1 MQDFIALGT
10 AIRIILHTDS
20 EFVYHPEESLLLRS
34 IAGIFNPRPLGLSIH
49 GSMAFIEM
57 VGDSPKVTE
66 AIDDVF
72 LSSRYRQ
79 RIQAGDEG
87 NSLNQV
93 LSATIER

>member
-49 GSMAFIEM
+49 GSMAFIGSMENM
-57 VGDSPKVTE
+57 KHFMMNQTNQQNRIGIIKRFGMNRDGWRFAKGDGGH
-66 AIDDVF
+66 
-72 LSSRYRQ
+72 R
-79 RIQAGDEG
+79 
-87 NSLNQV
+87 
-93 LSATIER
+93 